1 MKIFRKIN
9 RYIWNIALIPVFITT
24 ANLPARDV
32 SKVYSEFCASC
43 HGKNLEGAAASSL
56 IDGKWKFS
64 SDDESIAKI
73 IRDGIEDEGMPS
85 MKNGLTEA
93 EIRAMVIF
101 IREKET
107 QAALKTL
114 ALPKPQDEQIV
125 NSELHKFKIKTICKN
140 LVTPWSIAFLPDGK
154 MLVTELPGRLR
165 IVEKDGTILPPI
177 ENTPIVRAIGQGGL
191 MDVALH
197 PDYKNNGWIYLSY
210 SERATNNLGTNVGM
224 TVIVRG
230 KIRDGK
236 WVNEQTIFR
245 APPEFYRPGGIH
257 FGSRIVFDGK
267 GYVFF
272 SIGERGTMEHAQDI
286 KRPNGKIHRLKD
298 DGSIPDDNPFVNV
311 PGAIKSIWSYG
322 HRNPQGLDFHPIT
335 GDLWETEHGPRG
347 GDELNLIEKGKNY
360 GWPVITYGMNYDGSP
375 ITSLTHKEG
384 MEQPVLHWTP
394 SIAVCGIGF
403 YRGDKFPKWK
413 NHLFVTSLAREELRR
428 LEIVDRKVVHQ
439 EIVFKGIG
447 RIRSVVTGPDGCLY
461 LAMNAPDRII
471 RLEPVE

>member
-1 MKIFRKIN
+1 MHIYK
-9 RYIWNIALIPVFITT
+9 NILSSVIISGLVTVASLQG
-24 ANLPARDV
+24 RDI
-32 SKVYSEFCASC
+32 SRVYTELCSSC
-43 HGKNLEGAAASSL
+43 HGNNLEGASAPSL
-56 IDGKWKFS
+56 IDGKWEYG
-64 SDDESIAKI
+64 SDDESIAKV
-73 IRDGIEDEGMPS
+73 IRDGVEDEGMPS
-85 MKNGLTEA
+85 MKNALSEA

-107 QAALKTL
+107 QAALKKL
-114 ALPKPQDEQIV
+114 SLPKPQDDQIV
-125 NSELHKFKIKTICKN
+125 QSELHKFKIKTVCKD
-140 LVTPWSIAFLPDGK
+140 LATPWSLVFLPNGD

-165 IVEKDGTILPPI
+165 IVGKNGAVSPPI
-177 ENTPIVRAIGQGGL
+177 ENTPRVRAEGQGGL

-210 SERATNNLGTNVGM
+210 SERATNRLGTNVGM

-230 KIRDGK
+230 RIRDGK
-236 WVNEQTIFR
+236 WVDEQTIFR
-245 APPEFYRPGGIH
+245 APVEFYRPGGIH

-267 GYVFF
+267 GHVFF
-272 SIGERGTMEHAQDI
+272 SIGERGAMEHAQDI
-286 KRPNGKIHRLKD
+286 KRPNGKIHRLND
-298 DGSIPDDNPFVNV
+298 DGSIPDDNPFVNI
-311 PGAIKSIWSYG
+311 PDAIKSIWTYG
-322 HRNPQGLDFHPIT
+322 HRNPQGLDFDPTT

-403 YRGDKFPKWK
+403 YRGDKFKNWK
-413 NHLFVTSLAREELRR
+413 NNLFVTSLAKEELRR
-428 LEIVDRKVVHQ
+428 LEIVNRKVVHQ

-447 RIRSVVTGPDGCLY
+447 RIRSVVTGPDGLLY
-461 LAMNAPDRII
+461 LAMNSPDRII